1 MKPIAQTFLVSQPNT
16 GIDGVF
22 LTKINVYFKSV
33 SSTYGISIEIRTVEN
48 GFPTSNKLS
57 GGKHYLYPSVVV
69 ASDDASLP
77 TTFSFVSPPFLQTN
91 VQYAMVLIPDGGNDE
106 YEVWTGELGGVDVTT
121 NAPIYT
127 NNQLGNLFISSN
139 DLVFTPIITESMKY
153 DLYIADF
160 AKGNTSITSASA
172 NLVFRPVPT
181 EFVKINNTVGSFYN
195 TERVMVSNSNYVNAT
210 TYSNNT
216 ILVPNSTISDLAVNN
231 TIYVSTLDRTAINF
245 VKVVSA
251 PTSTTIT
258 VNNAI
263 TFSNTSCMFGR
274 VAGDGAL
281 YATLQSQLQYYQSE
295 EVELVLKNFTA
306 NTTLNFANSAGQL
319 MFGVLSG
326 ASANITAIANKQY
339 DSITPHLNFINPA
352 QTAVSFAYQG
362 YSNATVKDTSPIP
375 ALDNLP
381 NEFNDFERIFI
392 SRSNA
397 LANASIGTNNSLMI
411 TASLST
417 SNTDTAPYIDRLATY
432 VTITYNSPTAQTQ
445 LTGYY
450 LSLSNT
456 AGVFNEGETITQ
468 ANTVTGVIDGANSSY
483 IRVNLVA
490 NGVFAANAS
499 AVTGATSGATA
510 NVIAVTYF
518 DEMKENGYYKASR
531 YISKNVILADQQDA
545 EDLNCYLTAYRPTGT
560 QFFVY
565 GKFLNGSDTDTFSN
579 KDWSYMPEA
588 DISTALFSSAINRDD
603 TVELQF
609 GLPTTVQ
616 IDTAYGTS
624 SSTSTNVTVADTS
637 FYTANTF
644 VYIAD
649 RTSAKFNVR
658 KISSIANNTTLTLS
672 SNVSFTSSNVSV
684 GTIPGLQS
692 QSGAFLFANN
702 NGIVR
707 YVTGSD
713 VVYDSYKTFAVKI
726 VPISNNSILVP
737 IMKNM
742 RCLALQ
748 V

>member
-22 LTKINVYFKSV
+22 LSKINVYFKTV
-33 SSTYGISIEIRTVEN
+33 SATYGILLEIRTVEN
-48 GFPTSNKLS
+48 GFPTPNIVS
-57 GGKHYLYPSVVV
+57 GGKQYLFPSAVA
-69 ASDDASLP
+69 ASDDASVA
-77 TTFSFVSPPFLQTN
+77 TTFSFTSPPFLQTN

-160 AKGNTSITSASA
+160 SKGNTSVTSASA

-181 EFVKINNTVGSFYN
+181 DFIKINSAVGSFYN

-210 TYSNNT
+210 TYSNTT
-216 ILVPNSTISDLAVNN
+216 ILVPNSTIADLAVNN
-231 TIYVSTLDRTAINF
+231 TIYVSTLDRTAVNF
-245 VKVVSA
+245 VKVLSA

-274 VAGDGAL
+274 VTGDGAL
-281 YATLQSQLQYYQSE
+281 YSTLQSQLQYYQNE
-295 EVELVLKNFTA
+295 EVELVLKSFTA
-306 NTTLNFANSAGQL
+306 NTSLNFANTAGQYV
-319 MFGVLSG
+319 FGLLSG
-326 ASANITAIANKQY
+326 ASANITSVANKQY
-339 DSITPHLNFINPA
+339 DSITPQLNFINPA

-411 TASLST
+411 SATLST
-417 SNTDTAPYIDRLATY
+417 SNTDTAPYIDRLGTY

-445 LTGYY
+445 LVGYY
-450 LSLSNT
+450 LNLSNT
-456 AGVFNEGETITQ
+456 SGVFQKGETITQ

-499 AVTGATSGATA
+499 AVTGATSGASA
-510 NVIAVTYF
+510 NVTTVTYF
-518 DEMKENGYYKASR
+518 DETKENGYYGASR
-531 YISKNVILADQQDA
+531 YISKNVILADKQDA

-588 DISTALFSSAINRDD
+588 DISIALFSSAINRDD

-624 SSTSTNVTVADTS
+624 SNTSTNVTVADTS

-649 RTSAKFNVR
+649 KTSAKFNVR
-658 KISSIANNTTLTLS
+658 KIASIANNTTLTLS

-684 GTIPGLQS
+684 GTIPNLQS
-692 QSGAFLFANN
+692 QSGAFLYANN

-713 VVYDSYKTFAVKI
+713 VVYDSYKTFAIKI
-726 VPISNNSILVP
+726 VPVSNNSILVP